1 MSARLPA
8 LLLIALLAMVAC
20 ESPTGA
26 TGDAVDVTG
35 SWKFEASQT
44 GSALRIDGTLVLAEQ
59 EGSAFTGSLQIREVD
74 AQGIARI
81 RSGLVTGQ
89 MLDGMTMDFDALL
102 DDAARRHVGTLRGDS
117 VSGSWLQAEGS
128 ASINGRF
135 TATRTS
141 P

>member
-1 MSARLPA
+1 MA
-8 LLLIALLAMVAC
+8 LVEGADVTCNEGVLAEAAW
-20 ESPTGA
+20 TTTA
-26 TGDAVDVTG
+26 ADGDAAIAVVP
-35 SWKFEASQT
+35 
-44 GSALRIDGTLVLAEQ
+44 RDGTLVLAEQ